1 MPEQLAAATAL
12 RAASVAWRKGWGI
25 GLEMSET
32 RGKNRGKH
40 LFETNIYIYIC
51 VYIYM
56 VPPPRPTFSTYIQI
70 QTIYIVQLYQVSGM
84 FVESQVSRFKSD
96 KWRLLSF
103 SSLTISPSWIQDP
116 RFPGGLGPGI
126 LDPGGLA
133 GSKIQDFAGSWPR
146 NLGSVD
152 PRFPKKSLWASWILA
167 CWIQDFPRRVSGY
180 LGSWILACWIQD
192 FPRRVSVLAWWIQ
205 DFTRRISGHLGSWIL
220 ACGIQDFTR
229 RVCGNPG
236 RLGHWGH
243 WIPSLNIRCLVFFD
257 PFPP

>member
-1 MPEQLAAATAL
+1 MAETAEQLTVPEQLAAATAL
-12 RAASVAWRKGWGI
+12 REASVAWRKGWGI

-40 LFETNIYIYIC
+40 LFETNIYIYMC

-133 GSKIQDFAGSWPR
+133 GSKIQD
-146 NLGSVD
+146 
-152 PRFPKKSLWASWILA
+152 PRFRGVLAQESWIRGSKISQEESLG
-167 CWIQDFPRRVSGY
+167 ILD
-180 LGSWILACWIQD
+180 LGSWLAGSKISQEESLGILD
-192 FPRRVSVLAWWIQ
+192 
-205 DFTRRISGHLGSWIL
+205 LGSWLAGSKISQEEFLFWLGGSKISQEESLGIL
-220 ACGIQDFTR
+220 D
-229 RVCGNPG
+229 
-236 RLGHWGH
+236 LG
-243 WIPSLNIRCLVFFD
+243 S
-257 PFPP
+257 